1 MILQQSIL
9 HNEDEKEQIRRDF
22 DVFSIEELNNELR
35 VQNNQ
40 ELLRK
45 VHDLFFDVKAEDQDL
60 YYEELHS
67 QMQDEYE
74 EVASNYKAISNSYL
88 KLIPQSDLQLAQN
101 YTDQYPFLGIRKQL
115 LLFQKKISLIANKI
129 VTNTTF
135 EIITIFI
142 IIFNSVMLAMDDP
155 TTEEQ
160 TDFANLMDQ
169 IFLIYY
175 TIEAILKIIAQGL
188 IWPKKAY
195 LRETWNILDFSVII
209 TAYLPYFVSSNSLNL
224 NSLRSFRVLRPL
236 RTISSIKSLR
246 MILLALFASLAQL
259 RDAAIVLIFFYTIFA
274 IAGVQLFS
282 GYLKRRC
289 FSDIGITLTTSI
301 EKDAFC
307 TADSDCPTDY
317 LCGKQTS
324 NPQNDLINFDTF
336 GWAFLQVFVI
346 TTLEGWA
353 QIQEAV
359 ILTFSQFVIFYFL
372 LVVIVGAF
380 FLVNLTLAVIK
391 LNFKPEKIEEELKL
405 IQEDIEF
412 YDYWELR
419 RLGLYKVK
427 RYKVDTTN
435 YGVTPSK
442 FASAYQIR
450 RRSKKLNTVNFNNIE
465 NNHRVASR
473 KNIAF
478 KAIQQAKYYSKTIN
492 LKDKV
497 KLQGIYGMGNID
509 KDQLAA
515 NSKFDPLQKQTD
527 NYSISSKTNEQKNK
541 SSENL
546 TPSENNQEKQDKP
559 LNKSKNQTISI
570 QSKNGD
576 QDENQ
581 KLDVPNQ
588 RKRKSTSQQFQNF
601 VRSPSKYSKTV
612 RIVNKQ
618 ESVDLLSNTEFSSIN
633 LSELSEDQ
641 LDTRLQEIAVD
652 LDQIRLEGTSQTLK
666 ENEFKEMKTLR
677 KTDAKKMKDFLSSEQ
692 YDNQFDEKNLKLK
705 SKLHNIQF
713 YPIIK
718 LEHEQYTS
726 TEEVLE
732 TKYIRELQLQ
742 KQDQEHKFKTMSV
755 KVQYCFKNSKQILYS
770 QQSQKSVAKKLQTT
784 QNLKQSKTKKFKIFH
799 GLRRVKPIL
808 DDVHPIEDFLMMS
821 ELVDSETRREDDQE
835 IIDVQSSQNP
845 LMDTFDHSKRK
856 KKNLLNLKQEL
867 TYQELQ
873 SYFNDS
879 NDCIVDLN
887 KNNTV
892 IKEIEQNNK
901 NIFLSYH
908 EREAQRAVFYHD
920 YYEIRKKDTLSNGII
935 QAISSIEDV
944 LLVSDYTFF
953 DQKFA
958 TQMNSVMK
966 AMNYDDNAYFK
977 WIKGFTGLL
986 LVSQRNLYHLV
997 QSSYF
1002 EGMMNLAVALNTLIL
1017 GLDGL
1022 ISEESNAL
1030 LIQFNFT
1037 FTILFTIELGLK
1049 LMALGAINYMKDT
1062 MNIFDALIVCLSL
1075 VELFIL
1081 GGSNGKSSL
1090 SAFRAVRIFRAFRVL
1105 RVTKLMK
1112 SLQFMGFL
1120 IKVLTNSFQSL
1131 MYILL
1136 LMIIFIFIFTL
1147 LGMSFFGGQL
1157 TYTPSREN
1165 FDNLQSSFLV
1175 VFQVLTLE
1183 NWNSL
1188 LYELLLQPLS
1198 PVITMIYLVLWIMIG
1213 NYVFLNLF
1221 LAILLENFE
1230 EEYKVDKTG
1239 LESDLQMSKNHSTTQ
1254 ALPNSTL
1261 QHSGVNINNTQ
1272 NQLINQPILRRRSQ
1286 VKITFHHDEAIQKK
1300 KEPAFIYFS
1309 EQGICQSSLFIFSQ
1323 QNQFR
1328 KIAYRIVKDT
1338 KFEGFILMLIF
1349 LTSMK
1354 LVLDTYIPTSGDL
1367 KFYSLQFDI
1376 GFAILFGLECI
1387 LKIVAFGFAQEE
1399 ASYLRESWNVLDFF
1413 IVIASFV
1420 DVSVSSINLSFV
1432 KILRLLRTLRPLRF
1446 ITHNKSMKILVSA
1459 LLQSINGIFNVGIV
1473 IILSWLMFAILGVSL
1488 MKNKLHYCNLNDNQ
1502 TYYYGKDDCINKYQ
1516 GVWDNRDIN
1525 FDNVLQGML
1534 TLFVLSTLEGWPDY
1548 MYYFIDADESGP
1560 IFDAQ
1565 LQFSWYFVIFI
1576 LFGAMLLINLFIGVI
1591 LVNYHLAEEAS
1602 RDQNLTQTQ
1611 SDWLDLQKLI
1621 IHSNPNMAMFFPPD
1635 NSFRAL
1641 FFKLIKNKYFDPFI
1655 MTIIVFNIITMGLAK
1670 EEASKQYDEILSY
1683 LNMSFTFVF
1692 ILEAI
1697 LKLIALGIIGYMRNS
1712 WNQFDFF
1719 VVCASILDLVLDFS
1733 GNSFVTFLK
1742 VGPQIARVFRVLR
1755 VTRLFRLVK
1764 QFQGLQK
1771 LIETAL
1777 YSLPAM
1783 LNVTALLFLVFFIFS
1798 ILGVFLF
1805 QDIRDGQVIS
1815 ESNNFQDFHHSFEIL
1830 FQCSTGEDWH
1840 KIMFD
1845 TMRGGQEYNCVF
1857 FILFIIIQQYI
1868 MLNLFILIILDQYE
1882 INYFNSDNP
1891 LNKFQEFENIFVESW
1906 SKFAYQDKG
1915 MKMHGTSLV
1924 NLMFEMEQPLGYEL
1938 NKRLQEDVQ
1947 EWKNIN
1953 PDNKDA
1959 TQLDKFKQQLL
1970 VVAKKNVATQIM
1982 MMNIYSDSDGYV
1994 RYHQVLFAV
2003 LKNYLQKKLNI
2014 NLTEIGAKKIQQ
2026 KEDETR
2032 QKITK
2037 FDTSKQENLVN
2048 PIVQY
2053 LFVLMAFKAMKRY
2066 KCKKKLQQ
2074 QKLAQLSIVGQEYFS
2089 DENSSNTSYDGNV
2102 EILSRKTRGSIV
2114 RVEPEYGQIKYM
2126 SVPNTM
2132 IYQNNLALNQQVVS
2146 ESDNDQSSDN
2156 QSSDQDASKLKRLQT
2171 ISQTIEGLKR
2181 RKSQKKTYKK

>member
-45 VHDLFFDVKAEDQDL
+45 VHDLFFDIKAEEQEI
-60 YYEELHS
+60 YQEELQS

-74 EVASNYKAISNSYL
+74 DMLINYKNISNSYL

-101 YTDQYPFLGIRKQL
+101 YTDQYPLLAIRKRL
-115 LLFQKKISLIANKI
+115 LIFQKRVSLLATNI
-129 VTNTTF
+129 VTNTIF

-142 IIFNSVMLAMDDP
+142 IIFNSIMLALDDP

-160 TDFANLMDQ
+160 TEFANLMDQ

-175 TIEAILKIIAQGL
+175 TIEAVLKIIAQGL
-188 IWPKKAY
+188 ILPKKAY

-209 TAYLPYFVSSNSLNL
+209 TAYLPFFVSSNSLNL

-259 RDAAIVLIFFYTIFA
+259 RDAAIVLVFFYTIFA

-289 FSDIGITLTTSI
+289 FSEIGIKLLTKFEI
-301 EKDAFC
+301 NAYC
-307 TADSDCPTDY
+307 AIDSDCPTDY
-317 LCGKQTS
+317 ICGKQIR
-324 NPQNDLINFDTF
+324 NPESDLINFDTF

-346 TTLEGWA
+346 TTLEGWSK
-353 QIQEAV
+353 ISEAV
-359 ILTFSQFVIFYFL
+359 ILTFSEFVIFYFL
-372 LVVIVGAF
+372 LVIIVGAF

-405 IQEDIEF
+405 ISDDIEF

-419 RLGLYKVK
+419 KLGLYKTK
-427 RYKVDTTN
+427 RYTVDIIN
-435 YGVTPSK
+435 YG
-442 FASAYQIR
+442 ASEQKSYQPYFIR
-450 RRSKKLNTVNFNNIE
+450 PKSRKANTVNLNNIE
-465 NNHRVASR
+465 NNYKPPTY
-473 KNIAF
+473 KNIQF
-478 KAIQQAKYYSKTIN
+478 KAIQQAKYYSKSIN

-497 KLQGIYGMGNID
+497 KLQGIYGMGNIE
-509 KDQLAA
+509 KDLFP
-515 NSKFDPLQKQTD
+515 NNNKLDSILKQND
-527 NYSISSKTNEQKNK
+527 NHSISSKTNELKKQ

-546 TPSENNQEKQDKP
+546 IPSENNLDRQDKQQRIMSV
-559 LNKSKNQTISI
+559 KSKNQTNSNY
-570 QSKNGD
+570 SKNGD

-581 KLDVPNQ
+581 KVDIPHP
-588 RKRKSTSQQFQNF
+588 RKRKSTSQQFLNF
-601 VRSPSKYSKTV
+601 VRSPSKYSKT
-612 RIVNKQ
+612 IKIINKKD
-618 ESVDLLSNTEFSSIN
+618 SIDLLSNTEFSSIN
-633 LSELSEDQ
+633 LSELSEYQCDN
-641 LDTRLQEIAVD
+641 RLQEIAVD
-652 LDQIRLEGTSQTLK
+652 LEPVDQKNIELIEK
-666 ENEFKEMKTLR
+666 ENELKEFRTIR
-677 KTDAKKMKDFLSSEQ
+677 KTEPKKIKDFIQNEQ
-692 YDNQFDEKNLKLK
+692 NDHQFDEKNLKLK
-705 SKLHNIQF
+705 SKLHSIQF

-718 LEHEQYTS
+718 IDHEQYTS

-732 TKYIRELQLQ
+732 TKYIKELHLK
-742 KQDQEHKFKTMSV
+742 KQVQEYKFKTMSV
-755 KVQYCFKNSKQILYS
+755 KIQYCFKNSKQIIFS
-770 QQSQKSVAKKLQTT
+770 QQSQKSNHKKQYTTIQNQKQQIAKKL
-784 QNLKQSKTKKFKIFH
+784 KVFH
-799 GLRRVKPIL
+799 GIRRIKPIL
-808 DDVHPIEDFLMMS
+808 DDIHPVEEFLMLS
-821 ELVDSETRREDDQE
+821 ELVDSETRREEEQE
-835 IIDVQSSQNP
+835 VDVQNSQNP
-845 LMDTFDHSKRK
+845 LMDTYDHLKRK
-856 KKNLLNLKQEL
+856 KKNQMNQKQEL

-873 SYFNDS
+873 SYFFDT

-887 KNNTV
+887 KNQTV
-892 IKEIEQNNK
+892 IREIEQNNK

-958 TQMNSVMK
+958 IQMNSVMK

-986 LVSQRNLYHLV
+986 LVCQRNLYHFI
-997 QSSYF
+997 QSSSF
-1002 EGMMNLAVALNTLIL
+1002 EGMMNLAVALNTIIL

-1022 ISEESNAL
+1022 ISEESNAFL
-1030 LIQFNFT
+1030 VQFNFT
-1037 FTILFTIELGLK
+1037 FTILFTVELGLK
-1049 LMALGAINYMKDT
+1049 MMALGAITYMKDT

-1157 TYTPSREN
+1157 TDTPSREN
-1165 FDNLQSSFLV
+1165 FDNLQSSFLI

-1198 PVITMIYLVLWIMIG
+1198 PVITMIYLVFWIMIG

-1230 EEYKVDKTG
+1230 EEYKQDKTG
-1239 LESDLQMSKNHSTTQ
+1239 LDYEIQQVKNSSTTQ
-1254 ALPNSTL
+1254 VMPHSTL
-1261 QHSGVNINNTQ
+1261 QQSGTNINMNSN
-1272 NQLINQPILRRRSQ
+1272 NQIQFTNQPILRRRSQ
-1286 VKITFHHDEAIQKK
+1286 VKITFHHDESIQKK
-1300 KEPAFIYFS
+1300 KEPSFIYFS
-1309 EQGICQSSLFIFSQ
+1309 EQG
-1323 QNQFR
+1323 NQFR
-1328 KIAYRIVKDT
+1328 RIAYRIVKDK
-1338 KFEGFILMLIF
+1338 KFEGFIFILIF
-1349 LTSMK
+1349 LTSVK
-1354 LVLDTYIPTSGDL
+1354 LVLDTYIPSQGDIRI
-1367 KFYSLQFDI
+1367 YSIQFDI
-1376 GFAILFGLECI
+1376 GFAILFGLEF
-1387 LKIVAFGFAQEE
+1387 LFKIVAFGFVQEE
-1399 ASYLRESWNVLDFF
+1399 ASYLRESWNILDFF

-1488 MKNKLHYCNLNDNQ
+1488 MKNKLHYCNLNDGK
-1502 TYYYGKDDCINKYQ
+1502 TYYYGQEDCINKYQ
-1516 GVWDNRDIN
+1516 GIWENRDIN
-1525 FDNVLQGML
+1525 FDNVLRGML

-1560 IFDAQ
+1560 IFEAQ

-1602 RDQNLTQTQ
+1602 RDQTLTQTQ
-1611 SDWLDLQKLI
+1611 SDWIDLQKLI

-1635 NSFRAL
+1635 NPFRAI
-1641 FFKLIKNKYFDPFI
+1641 FFKLIKYKYFDPLI
-1655 MTIIVFNIITMGLAK
+1655 MTIIVLNIITMGLAK
-1670 EEASKQYDEILSY
+1670 EEASKQYDQILNY
-1683 LNMSFTFVF
+1683 LNLSFTFVF

-1697 LKLIALGIIGYMRNS
+1697 LKLIAIGIIGYMRNS

-1719 VVCASILDLVLDFS
+1719 VVCASILDLILDFS

-1805 QDIRDGQVIS
+1805 QDIKTGEIINDVT
-1815 ESNNFQDFHHSFEIL
+1815 NFQDFHHSFEIL

-1840 KIMFD
+1840 KVMFD
-1845 TMRGGQEYNCVF
+1845 TMRGGQEYNCIF
-1857 FILFIIIQQYI
+1857 FIFFIIIQQYI

-1915 MKMHGTSLV
+1915 MKMHGTALV

-1938 NKRLQEDVQ
+1938 NRKLQEDIQ

-1953 PDNKDA
+1953 PDNDPS
-1959 TQLDKFKQQLL
+1959 QLDKFKQQLL
-1970 VVAKKNVATQIM
+1970 VAAKKNVATQIM
-1982 MMNIYSDSDGYV
+1982 KMNIYSDSDGYV
-1994 RYHQVLFAV
+1994 RYHQVLFSV
-2003 LKNYLQKKLNI
+2003 LKNYLQKKLNY
-2014 NLTEIGAKKIQQ
+2014 NLTEVGAKKIKQ
-2026 KEDETR
+2026 KEHETIS
-2032 QKITK
+2032 KITK
-2037 FDTSKQENLVN
+2037 SDISKSENLVN

-2066 KCKKKLQQ
+2066 KFKKKLQQ
-2074 QKLAQLSIVGQEYFS
+2074 QKLAQLSILGQEYFS
-2089 DENSSNTSYDGNV
+2089 DDNSSNTSYDGNA
-2102 EILSRKTRGSIV
+2102 EILSRKTKGSNARI
-2114 RVEPEYGQIKYM
+2114 EPEYGQVKYL

-2132 IYQNNLALNQQVVS
+2132 IYQNILALNHQVVS
-2146 ESDNDQSSDN
+2146 DSDNDSSQN
-2156 QSSDQDASKLKRLQT
+2156 QSSDQDNSNLRKFQK
-2171 ISQTIEGLKR
+2171 ISQKVEGLKR
-2181 RKSQKKTYKK
+2181 RGSQKQTYKK